1 MGGCTVMGLSIMRTL
16 WCDDEGS
23 ALVESA
29 VLLPVLFALL
39 IGVYDFSWYFYQQH
53 LISTGLRDAARYLA
67 RSANPSDTTIQA
79 DAKNLATTGQIATGG
94 TQRVAG
100 WSSSNVAISIANDA
114 NTGATTPCGST
125 PCRGGSTIQVVTV
138 CTGTT
143 TVTQNCSSTSFT
155 DPSFGIFG
163 ILGLNIPVFNVSHS
177 ERVICWC

>member
-1 MGGCTVMGLSIMRTL
+1 MPRHSIRALSR
-16 WCDDEGS
+16 DHEGS
-23 ALVESA
+23 ALVEGA
-29 VLLPVLFALL
+29 LVVPVLVALL

-67 RSANPSDTTIQA
+67 RSANPSDATTQA
-79 DAKNLATTGQIATGG
+79 DAKNLATTGRIAAGG

-100 WSSSNVAISIANDA
+100 WSSSNVAISIASDA
-114 NTGATTPCGST
+114 NTGTMTPCGST
-125 PCRGGSTIQVVTV
+125 PCRGGTTVQVVTV

-155 DPSFGIFG
+155 DPSFGIFA
-163 ILGLNIPVFNVSHS
+163 ILGLNVPAFNVSHS

>member
-1 MGGCTVMGLSIMRTL
+1 MGLSIMRTL

-39 IGVYDFSWYFYQQH
+39 LGVYDFSWFFYQQH

-67 RSANPSDTTIQA
+67 RSSNPSDTTNQTY
-79 DAKNLATTGQIATGG
+79 AKNLATTGQIASGG

-100 WSSSNVAISIANDA
+100 WAASNVNVVVGSDA
-114 NTGATTPCGST
+114 NTGTSTPCGST

-143 TVTQNCSSTSFT
+143 TTTQSCSSTNFT
-155 DPSFGIFG
+155 DPSFGFFG
-163 ILGLNIPVFNVSHS
+163 FLGFAVPVFNVSHS
-177 ERVICWC
+177 ERVIGPG